1 MGAVVPLVSP
11 CTVDEAWEAYRAHA
25 AIAVDNPEMSLDRAY
40 MEKLTRLH
48 RRWTHLFLIGERA

>member
-1 MGAVVPLVSP
+1 MGQVVQIVSP

-25 AIAVDNPEMSLDRAY
+25 AQAIDNPALAIDRQH

-48 RRWTHLFLIGERA
+48 RRWTHLFFVSDKA